1 MHRKKII
8 SSVALVAG
16 LAGLGVAAAPSG
28 AEPAEKVRVC
38 HGTASETN
46 PYVLIEVSANALR
59 GHIDEADG
67 QAHGH
72 RNHPDFL
79 PGDGED
85 CDGPTA
91 TTTTSTSTT
100 LIGEQ

>member
-46 PYVLIEVSANALR
+46 PYVLIEVSANALEN
-59 GHIDEADG
+59 GHFKDGEG
-67 QAHGH
+67 QAHGKS
-72 RNHPDFL
+72 NHPDHL
-79 PGDGED
+79 LGDGEV
-85 CDGPTA
+85 CGEGPSS
-91 TTTTSTSTT
+91 TTTTG
-100 LIGEQ
+100 IGDQ